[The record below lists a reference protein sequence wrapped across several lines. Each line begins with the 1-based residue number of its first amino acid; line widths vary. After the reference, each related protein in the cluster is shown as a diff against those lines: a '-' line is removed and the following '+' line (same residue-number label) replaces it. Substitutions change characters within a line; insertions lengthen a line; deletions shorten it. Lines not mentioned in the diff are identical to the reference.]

1 MGWASARQS
10 KQQSIGLRPPA
21 RRYSPG
27 TAVVDRPLP
36 CKGSPST
43 AVPRFAVIGDPI
55 AHSASPRL
63 FRWLAASL
71 GLPLTYEAVRV
82 PAGSLPAVLEE
93 ARAGRWDGL
102 SVTIP
107 HKQDALVLSDRA
119 DPGAARTGAANCL
132 VRSAEGRLVAHNT
145 DLEGLVQALARHG
158 RSFAGSAVLLL
169 GAGGAARAG
178 AMAARDG
185 GASRLWIANRH
196 PARALDLASA
206 FDGEAI
212 PLSAHALGPVLPR
225 ADLVLQATSV
235 GLDAA
240 EDSPLPRGC
249 VLHDRV
255 TVMDMV
261 YRPLRTRLLRDAEAA
276 GARTIDGLW
285 MLVFQG
291 LAALRLWTGEEPG
304 PEVAVALHAHLA
316 EGG

>member
-1 MGWASARQS
+1 
-10 KQQSIGLRPPA
+10 
-21 RRYSPG
+21 
-27 TAVVDRPLP
+27 
-36 CKGSPST
+36 
-43 AVPRFAVIGDPI
+43 VPRFAVIGDPV

-63 FRWLAASL
+63 FRWLADRL
-71 GLPLTYEAVRV
+71 GLELGYEAVRV
-82 PAGSLPAVLEE
+82 PAGSLASTLEE

-107 HKQDALVLSDRA
+107 HKQDALVLADRA
-119 DPGAARTGAANCL
+119 DPRATRIGAANCL
-132 VRSAEGRLVAHNT
+132 VRGPDGRLIAHNT
-145 DLEGLVQALARHG
+145 DVEGVSKALARHG
-158 RSFAGSAVLLL
+158 LSLAGSAVLLL

-178 AMAARDG
+178 AVAVRDA

-196 PARALDLASA
+196 PKRAFELASG

-212 PLSAHALGPVLPR
+212 PLAAEALGAALPR

-235 GLDAA
+235 GLEAPG
-240 EDSPLPRGC
+240 DSPLPPGC
-249 VLHDRV
+249 VLHDRL

-261 YRPLRTRLLRDAEAA
+261 YRPLRTRLLRDADAA

-291 LAALRLWTGEEPG
+291 LAALRLWTGVEPG
-304 PEVAVALHAHLA
+304 PDVAVALHAHLV